1 MIVQQASTLLSI
13 GQSAI
18 VMMVFKAERHIDIPT
33 KDILSYIFDK
43 PEYDQNKPVS
53 VLYNPRCL

>member
-1 MIVQQASTLLSI
+1 
-13 GQSAI
+13 
-18 VMMVFKAERHIDIPT
+18 MVFKAERYVDIPT

-53 VLYNPRCL
+53 AAYNPTWLRLSCQFNFYIQL

>member
-1 MIVQQASTLLSI
+1 MSI

-18 VMMVFKAERHIDIPT
+18 ARMVFKAERHIDIPT

-53 VLYNPRCL
+53 APYNPRCL